1 MKKANTELK
10 LTIFNTP
17 YERET
22 SVMSRAQCLK
32 TGETKMATFP
42 RLSRSLY
49 IRGVYDSVS

>member
-1 MKKANTELK
+1 MF
-10 LTIFNTP
+10 FNL